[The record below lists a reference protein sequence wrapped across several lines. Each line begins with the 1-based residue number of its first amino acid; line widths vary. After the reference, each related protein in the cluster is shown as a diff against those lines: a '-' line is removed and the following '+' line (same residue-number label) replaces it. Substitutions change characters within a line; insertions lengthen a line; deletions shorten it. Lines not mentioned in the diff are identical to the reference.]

1 MAYYDENPNNQ
12 QSETQG
18 QQVQPE
24 PQVQQEQP
32 VQSEPQVQQA
42 EQVQPE
48 PQVQQAEQGNQGQQ
62 FQQNQQYQQGN
73 QGQQFQQA
81 GQQQY
86 QQTSQG
92 YNVVNGGH
100 SPTQIMVF
108 GIVSL
113 CVSVVVG
120 WTIIFGIL
128 AIVFGAL
135 AMSWSKKYIQVNP
148 NVDNGQV
155 NAGRITGIIGFIF
168 GIIDVVVGSIFWL
181 SAGCFACFMPLA
193 FV

>member
-12 QSETQG
+12 QPETQG
-18 QQVQPE
+18 QPVQP
-24 PQVQQEQP
+24 
-32 VQSEPQVQQA
+32 EPQVQQA

-48 PQVQQAEQGNQGQQ
+48 PQVQQAEQA
-62 FQQNQQYQQGN
+62 N

-92 YNVVNGGH
+92 YNVVDAGH

-113 CVSVVVG
+113 CVSVIIG
-120 WTIIFGIL
+120 WTVIFGIL
-128 AIVFGAL
+128 SIVFGAL
-135 AMSWSKKYIQVNP
+135 AMSWSKKYMQANP

-155 NAGRITGIIGFIF
+155 KAGRITGIIGFIF
-168 GIIDVVVGSIFWL
+168 GIIDVVFGTITWVSVG
-181 SAGCFACFMPLA
+181 CVACLAPLGYM
-193 FV
+193 